1 MTRFANRPLNI
12 SRHGFSS
19 SVQRSKQLS
28 ALDARMSVYKGAA
41 RSSESTTQITAMMSF
56 VISPKLLILPSSLL
70 SYTAFRVEEKKIT
83 FQFLSRPARAEIY
96 SFVGAAQIH
105 LPSGGV
111 GSVNM
116 STKHS
121 RSHANQLCGSHVP
134 KKTVLNFQTA
144 A

>member
-70 SYTAFRVEEKKIT
+70 SYTAFRVEEKKNHVSIS
-83 FQFLSRPARAEIY
+83 FPPSKSRDLFFCRC
-96 SFVGAAQIH
+96 GADTSSI
-105 LPSGGV
+105 GWRR
-111 GSVNM
+111 
-116 STKHS
+116 K
-121 RSHANQLCGSHVP
+121 C
-134 KKTVLNFQTA
+134 
-144 A
+144 